1 VSLAI
6 ALAMDRAIIRREL
19 TARDIIRALYL
30 LKYDYLFALYE
41 LKSHAKMVRIILSR
55 RPAINPQ
62 IVKLYVQPRSDYGI
76 AILASSITNTP
87 GTVTVH
93 VDKARG
99 LVYIHWIEATSNDPS
114 VVEREVVAG
123 LNELAAKIFG

>member
-1 VSLAI
+1 MSLAI

-30 LKYDYLFALYE
+30 LKYAYLFALYE